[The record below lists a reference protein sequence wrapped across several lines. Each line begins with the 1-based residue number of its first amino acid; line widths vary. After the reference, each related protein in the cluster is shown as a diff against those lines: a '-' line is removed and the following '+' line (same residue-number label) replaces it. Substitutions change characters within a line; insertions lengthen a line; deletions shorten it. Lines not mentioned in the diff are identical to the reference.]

1 MNSIVSSPKRLPARQ
16 ESKSQLSQL
25 RSKNKAAERIKKYR
39 HRAQPGAVEDFT
51 RDWTT
56 AQFHKPKYV
65 IPRLEQRHDSLPV
78 RTHFV
83 SPKRHSLTERQL
95 AEHRAKGRLLRRK
108 QIMVEFTPKRLVQN
122 SEETPIDILPLTGLR
137 RGRRKHPALERTMQ
151 IERLEDVSISPGAQS
166 CLAHM

>member
-1 MNSIVSSPKRLPARQ
+1 MNSIVSPKKLSGRE
-16 ESKSQLSQL
+16 ESKGHITQL
-25 RSKNKAAERIKKYR
+25 RSKNKAAQRIRKYR
-39 HRAQPGAVEDFT
+39 QKPAVVVDFT

-78 RTHFV
+78 RAHFV
-83 SPKRHSLTERQL
+83 SPKRHSLTEREL
-95 AEHRAKGRLLRRK
+95 AAHKGKGRLLRRK
-108 QIMVEFTPKRLVQN
+108 QIMVEFTPKRLIHH
-122 SEETPIDILPLTGLR
+122 SEETPIDIVPLTELR
-137 RGRRKHPALERTMQ
+137 RGRRKHPALERTMH